1 MGPSLAGWLDVMSF
15 QIYLDAE
22 SVLLPVYAPWT
33 PPRAPN
39 FALTIDS
46 QEVLRQ
52 VGVMRA
58 EIKEHSKHNNH
69 FMKKNQSE
77 LNGLADSAAESES
90 IADSV

>member
-1 MGPSLAGWLDVMSF
+1 MGPSLAGWLGVMSF

-22 SVLLPVYAPWT
+22 SVLLPVYAPLT
-33 PPRAPN
+33 PLRAPN

-46 QEVLRQ
+46 QGVLRQ

-69 FMKKNQSE
+69 FMKKNQRE